1 MRISSD
7 RLSKPI
13 EADWTPMI
21 DMSFNLIA
29 FFMLIMNFSTD
40 QHHAIQ
46 LPDSELVKPP
56 DGPPVFDIVLTLNQN
71 ASVQMSQFD
80 ELVSNIEL
88 LTPFLKREISNAAAQ
103 DTPLEKIEV
112 IIRAHKDTSTGLVQ
126 DLIAKCQEVNL
137 QKFKL
142 RVKERTE

>member
-1 MRISSD
+1 MRF
-7 RLSKPI
+7 SKEKAGLV

-29 FFMLIMNFSTD
+29 FFMLIMNFSSE
-40 QHHAIQ
+40 QQYEIQ

-56 DGPPVFDIVLTLNQN
+56 DGPPEYDIVLTLNQN
-71 ASVQMSQFD
+71 ASVQLSQFD
-80 ELVSNIEL
+80 EKVSNIEL
-88 LTPFLKREISNAAAQ
+88 LAPFLKREISNAVAQ
-103 DTPLEKIEV
+103 ETPVDKIEV
-112 IIRAHKDTSTGLVQ
+112 IIRAHKDTTTGNVQ

>member
-1 MRISSD
+1 
-7 RLSKPI
+7 
-13 EADWTPMI
+13 MI

-29 FFMLIMNFSTD
+29 FFMLIMNFSSD
-40 QHHAIQ
+40 QHHVIQ

-56 DGPPVFDIVLTLNQN
+56 DGPPEFDIVLTLNQN

-80 ELVSNIEL
+80 ELVSNIEV
-88 LTPFLKREISNAAAQ
+88 LTPFLKREISNANAQ

-112 IIRAHKDTSTGLVQ
+112 IIRAHKDTATGDVQ
-126 DLIAKCQEVNL
+126 DLIAKCQEVGL